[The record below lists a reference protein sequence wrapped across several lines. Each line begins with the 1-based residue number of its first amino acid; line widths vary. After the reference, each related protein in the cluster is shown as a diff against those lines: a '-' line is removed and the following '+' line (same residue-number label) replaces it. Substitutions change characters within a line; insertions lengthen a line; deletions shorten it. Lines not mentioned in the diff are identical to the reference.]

1 MPSPTSAPA
10 PHAWA
15 PVVPEPAQPAQGT
28 VVLDRV
34 AARVR
39 QRLAAEQAA
48 TNRVG
53 DGAHAASIIW
63 PWPL

>member
-10 PHAWA
+10 PIAAA
-15 PVVPEPAQPAQGT
+15 PEGPEPPQCTA
-28 VVLDRV
+28 VLDRV

-39 QRLAAEQAA
+39 QRLAAEKAA
-48 TNRVG
+48 ANRSG
-53 DGAHAASIIW
+53 DGSHAASIVW

>member
-1 MPSPTSAPA
+1 MPSRAPVPA
-10 PHAWA
+10 PHGTAITGR
-15 PVVPEPAQPAQGT
+15 ESAQGN

-39 QRLAAEQAA
+39 QRQAAEQAA

-53 DGAHAASIIW
+53 DGSHAASLIW
-63 PWPL
+63 PWPF